1 MVDILSTPILV
12 TAILAAVGL
21 GIPVLDALR
30 KERGVNNNKI
40 YSIISFTALSVSIG
54 IVIFRVLSGEVLPA
68 VAFGNEVLSDDMFGS
83 FFAVAFL
90 IVSIMVAASSWN
102 YMKGRANPAAYYS
115 LLLLSSIGMVLIG
128 YSTDLVMLLV
138 AWELMSIP
146 TYALAAF
153 AKRDPISNEAAIKYF
168 MFGALSSAILVF
180 AIGLVYGVT
189 GSTNIGVVVTTFA
202 SLGPDLVPVA
212 LLAVG
217 LFIAGFGFK
226 MGLVPFH
233 MWLPDAYEGS
243 PTTISALLA
252 AGTKKAGFAAAI
264 RVVILGM
271 FALHTD
277 WTLVLAILAVF
288 TMTLGNLAAL
298 MQKSVTR
305 ILAYSSIAQAGYMLI
320 GMALA
325 PYSQEALTGS
335 LFQIFNHAIMKSTA
349 FIAAACVS
357 VALASYSLEKYRGL
371 GRRMPITAIALS
383 ISLLALAGLPPLNGF
398 WSKLV
403 LFSAGIN
410 SGPLVEWGPYLAIAG
425 ILNSAL
431 SLGYYAWVIRKMYME
446 ESPNM
451 DRVKEPK
458 AMVAVMMFGIV
469 FMVGF
474 GIWHAPM
481 LEFASEAVPNLSN
494 TISLFSTNS
503 TGETLVQ
510 PLPTPTPSFILGHA
524 GSVFD
529 ERTYSL
535 AATAATAA
543 AN

>member
-1 MVDILSTPILV
+1 MVDILSTPILI
-12 TAILAAVGL
+12 TTILAAVGL

-30 KERGVNNNKI
+30 KERGANNNKI
-40 YSIISFTALSVSIG
+40 YSMIAFGALVLSIG
-54 IVIFRVLSGEVLPA
+54 IVIFRVLSGEVLPG
-68 VAFGNEVLSDDMFGS
+68 VAFGNEVLTDDMFGS

-90 IVSIMVAASSWN
+90 IVSIVVAASSWT

-180 AIGLVYGVT
+180 AIGLVYGIT
-189 GSTNIGVVVTTFA
+189 GSTNIGVAVTTFA
-202 SLGPDLVPVA
+202 TLSPDLVPVG
-212 LLAVG
+212 LLAIG

-233 MWLPDAYEGS
+233 MWLPDTYEGS

-264 RVVILGM
+264 RVIILGI
-271 FALHTD
+271 FALNAD
-277 WTLVLAILAVF
+277 WTVTLAILAVF
-288 TMTLGNLAAL
+288 TMTLGNLAAI

-305 ILAYSSIAQAGYMLI
+305 MLAYSSIAQAGYILI
-320 GMALA
+320 GMAVA
-325 PYSQEALTGS
+325 PYSQEGLTGS
-335 LFQIFNHAIMKSTA
+335 LFHIMNHAVMKSTA
-349 FIAAACVS
+349 FIAAACVA
-357 VALASYSLEKYRGL
+357 VVLAGYSLEKYRGL
-371 GRRMPITAIALS
+371 GRRMPITAICLS

-403 LFSAGIN
+403 IFGAAIDSTV
-410 SGPLVEWGPYLAIAG
+410 SWGPYLAIAG
-425 ILNSAL
+425 VLNSAL
-431 SLGYYAWVIRKMYME
+431 SLAYYAWIMRKMYME
-446 ESPNM
+446 ESPDM
-451 DRVKEPK
+451 RRVKEPRP
-458 AMVAVMMFGIV
+458 MVAVLIFGVI

-474 GIWHAPM
+474 GIWHAPI
-481 LEFASEAVPNLSN
+481 LEFASDAVINVPDLAE
-494 TISLFSTNS
+494 TMTQISTNS
-503 TGETLVQ
+503 TGTGGSIVNSSGV
-510 PLPTPTPSFILGHA
+510 LPPITSSSFIIA
-524 GSVFD
+524 
-529 ERTYSL
+529 YS
-535 AATAATAA
+535 TGTSF
-543 AN
+543 N